1 MKKISKTIALIL
13 AFVMSGVVTTSAQSV
28 ILSGTTDKDAKAVT
42 ILVVKKGATI
52 ENMKGSDIMWIDQQE
67 VGAGGSFSIKLPI
80 YSEEDY
86 DILSNASIMN
96 IDEAKIY
103 VSAAGTGDG
112 TSASNPTTFA
122 GAYEKIDEILEIVIT
137 EDVEYQEAPATYYGD
152 LRISGLKGTEK
163 LSLPETVSIKGNLE
177 IDKLVLKNTSKIYA
191 NGFELCIGENV
202 TSDSITVLGGKNAES
217 CKSTSLK
224 LLGGTYDYIYGGGYK
239 AAGKVTGSTN
249 IVFGGNATTNYIH
262 GGGLESGAAETYI
275 NVSGGVIKEAVYGG
289 ISGVNLTA
297 DTHITMTGGK
307 TEAIFGGCFNADMNG
322 NSYITVKGG
331 EVTRR
336 IYGGCYNDYGLS
348 GWSGSHS
355 VNGTTNIILYPEAK
369 IATGSDSDK
378 GIYGGSR
385 MKSASANEINTIIFL
400 NGSYS
405 SLSSKLGKSSFI
417 NPSGSFHNYIVNS
430 SVGGSVS
437 PVESGEVKVE
447 TQNGITALSGGVRY
461 NSGHTITLSAETTIT
476 YDGIISADIEETT
489 TTTKANTDVAVS
501 SKAVLLVAIYSE
513 DGSMVSCKKT
523 DVNASKEYIVDV
535 NCKLDVNKKYTAKLF
550 LLSDLITIVPLSTSY
565 TIEVRK

>member
-1 MKKISKTIALIL
+1 MKQISKILAAIL
-13 AFVMSGVVTTSAQSV
+13 AFTIFCVIPASAKSV
-28 ILSGTTDKDAKAVT
+28 IFTGTTDQKAKAVT
-42 ILVVKKGATI
+42 ILVTKKGTTI
-52 ENMKGSDIMWIDQQE
+52 QNISGGDIVWIDQQE
-67 VGAGGSFSIKLPI
+67 VCADGSFSIKLPI

-86 DILSNASIMN
+86 DIFSNASTKE

-112 TSASNPTTFA
+112 TSVSTPTNFA
-122 GAYEKIDEILEIVIT
+122 GAYEMIDEILEIVIT

-177 IDKLVLKNTSKIYA
+177 IDKLVLKNISRIYA

-239 AAGKVTGSTN
+239 ASGKVTGSTN
-249 IVFGGNATTNYIH
+249 IIFGGNATTNYIH
-262 GGGLESGAAETYI
+262 GGGLESGASETNI
-275 NVSGGVIKEAVYGG
+275 CVTGGVIKEAVYGG

-322 NSYITVKGG
+322 NSYISVKGG

-336 IYGGCYNDYGLS
+336 IYGGCYNDYSFS
-348 GWSGSHS
+348 GWSGSNC

-369 IATGSDSDK
+369 IATGGDSDK

-385 MKSASANEINTIIFL
+385 MKSASVNEINTLIFI

-405 SLSSKLGKSSFI
+405 SFSNKIGNSSFL
-417 NPSGSFHNYIVNS
+417 NPSESFHNYIVNS
-430 SVGGSVS
+430 AIGGSIS
-437 PVESGEVKVE
+437 PSGAGKVVIE
-447 TQNGITALSGGVRY
+447 TQKGVTACSNGVIYKNGDVL
-461 NSGHTITLSAETTIT
+461 TLSAETVIT
-476 YDGIISADIEETT
+476 YNGIISGEIIETNT
-489 TTTKANTDVAVS
+489 DTKANAGVVVS
-501 SKAVLLVAIYSE
+501 STAELFAAIYNE
-513 DGSMVSCKKT
+513 DGSLVSCAIT
-523 DVNASKEYIVDV
+523 EVDASKAYTINM
-535 NCKLDVNKKYTAKLF
+535 NCKLETNKKYTAKLF
-550 LLSDLITIVPLSTSY
+550 LLKDKTTLVPLAECFA
-565 TIEVRK
+565 IELR